1 MREVCVALLALL
13 FGHNVFFFSA
23 SQGFLLLFFS
33 LFFYFFFSCFSAA
46 GGWCHEQTSGILAN
60 KLDLPRHTQRHTHTD
75 ALTHSTRPPYTGG
88 KTAATRRKT
97 ANLKLLASCG
107 SLWLPG
113 FHHPP
118 SSQQNP
124 QHRQFQARQRQ
135 HLNVIMLIHVS
146 YPRSPPSRRLG
157 QLESLWVSA
166 SASATS
172 QNAHTKI
179 FNFISSIT

>member
-1 MREVCVALLALL
+1 MCVRWCECITLSECVCAMCACASVCVKCAWRCWHCCLATM
-13 FGHNVFFFSA
+13 FSFFSA

-33 LFFYFFFSCFSAA
+33 LFFIFFFSYCSAA

-75 ALTHSTRPPYTGG
+75 TLTHSTRPPYTGG

-118 SSQQNP
+118 ASQP
-124 QHRQFQARQRQ
+124 AKPSTSTVPSQA
-135 HLNVIMLIHVS
+135 
-146 YPRSPPSRRLG
+146 
-157 QLESLWVSA
+157 A
-166 SASATS
+166 STS
-172 QNAHTKI
+172 QRHHAHPRQLPTV
-179 FNFISSIT
+179 SPVSPTRTT